1 MANKEY
7 NIEIL
12 DAPTEK
18 DLDNKSKNSWL
29 YEKTG
34 IAINKLDIYEFM
46 SFATYYMHLIF
57 GRIPSLMSS
66 DLILYILPALTISI
80 LFLSLKIMFFKTP
93 KLRKVK

>member
-1 MANKEY
+1 MLWESASRDTGWLFFFGK
-7 NIEIL
+7 IL
-12 DAPTEK
+12 V
-18 DLDNKSKNSWL
+18 LIKSSFWIQI
-29 YEKTG
+29 

-80 LFLSLKIMFFKTP
+80 LFLALK
-93 KLRKVK
+93 